1 MSNHT
6 PDPTPAFLPPA
17 HLAEIRERADAP
29 LRPMPDAEERAEY
42 FGQAVSDRAALLAHL
57 DDLTPRAAVDGEALG
72 RGLYMEIHGATP
84 GHDYMLALWSEW
96 NHSTREAWTR
106 AALALH
112 AIGYAARASEGEA
125 ERMRLQDALDLATA
139 DIGAEED
146 AQAEDA
152 ATIARLTAELA
163 EARAAVEA
171 FRALP
176 GYPHTEGVTPAM
188 VKLRLEANGA
198 REERDAILHDI
209 YALPGA
215 REYSGERA
223 TIVRAIR
230 SRATEGRQGS

>member
-1 MSNHT
+1 MKT
-6 PDPTPAFLPPA
+6 PDPTPVPLPPA
-17 HLAEIRERADAP
+17 HLAEIRARARLLHSEGA
-29 LRPMPDAEERAEY
+29 AWH
-42 FGQAVSDRAALLAHL
+42 AVDDRRALLAHL
-57 DDLTPRAAVDGEALG
+57 DALTPRAPVDGEALG
-72 RGLYMEIHGATP
+72 REARASHM
-84 GHDYMLALWSEW
+84 DWSEDTASVW
-96 NHSTREAWTR
+96 PFLTEKVRGDYCRTAIHV
-106 AALALH
+106 H

-125 ERMRLQDALDLATA
+125 LPYICPCCYHQRGDEVPA
-139 DIGAEED
+139 DGRSTREEM
-146 AQAEDA
+146 A

-230 SRATEGRQGS
+230 SRATEGRQG